1 MKKHKTAL
9 LIIDMQNNVVANAF
23 QRNEVIANVEK
34 LIQKARR
41 EQVPVVW
48 IQHSSEEM
56 KKNTEG
62 WEFVSELQ
70 RQESDPLVYKVYG
83 DSFEDTN
90 LKTDLD
96 KLEVGRLV
104 VTGAQTD
111 ACIRAT
117 IHGGFVRGYDTV
129 LVSDAHTTEDLT
141 AYGLPSPK
149 KIIDFTNTYWTWQS
163 GPGREASVISTDE
176 VQFTK

>member
-9 LIIDMQNNVVANAF
+9 LIIDMQKNVVAHAF
-23 QRNEVIANVEK
+23 HRNEVIANIEK

-41 EQVPVVW
+41 EQIPVIW

-56 KKNTEG
+56 KMNTEG

-70 RQESDPLVYKVYG
+70 RQESEPLVYKVYG
-83 DSFEDTN
+83 DSFEDTT
-90 LKTDLD
+90 LQADLE
-96 KLEVGRLV
+96 KLEIGRV
-104 VTGAQTD
+104 IITGAQTD

-117 IHGGFVRGYDTV
+117 IHGAFVRGYDTV

-141 AYGLPSPK
+141 AYGLPSPQ

-163 GPGREASVISTDE
+163 GPGREALVVSTAD
-176 VQFTK
+176 VQFIK